1 VSNATLSFLPWVRQ
15 GAAAAV
21 NAPSN
26 STNPV
31 ATVSPLLT
39 LNGQAG
45 TIPQVSIAI
54 RGPADVIGI
63 DANQVVRTDPRPGTA
78 DFEPNCFPSIEF
90 DRPDF
95 PWLFTPTK
103 AGGDNRLRPWL
114 CLITIRKQDG
124 VTLTSAPDAPLP
136 TLTIDSPAVA
146 ANELP
151 DLSDSWAWA
160 HAQVAR
166 DKSEINS
173 AFAGGP
179 ELTLSRLVCPRFLEH
194 DTDYIACVVPAFDV
208 GRRTGLG
215 EPATPGTS
223 EWNLAPA
230 WSNAANPISVRL
242 PVYYHWEFRTGQQGD
257 FESLARRLRAGVP
270 EGIGTRTIDVSHPCF
285 DVAGAAT
292 VEMEGA
298 LIAASRSSIVPGP
311 PALPDPIPADFKV
324 HLASIINPQSQ
335 ARANGDTSDPVL
347 APPMYGRWHA
357 ATPVVFPTGTAW
369 LDQLNLDP
377 RWRAAA
383 ALGTSAIQRN
393 QEALMAS
400 AWEQGAALQQ
410 ANQRARQMQLS
421 LAVGEVLR
429 QRHFA
434 TNGMTDEMALRIAAP
449 AFARLPAG
457 AASMLAYQ
465 ATRTWLPVAAN
476 RAAMRRIG
484 RQRGPLTRRVAAKGN
499 FSRSPDRSW
508 VASLNQTFVP
518 FSPPTQ
524 PPSPQYCSLPS
535 LPLFT
540 QALQYTTDNPP
551 LPQSYYGVFFVAPEG
566 AQVAAPGTLALQ
578 KRAEAPDFFRSAA
591 REHLARVFPPR
602 PTVIQPHFIVSSFG
616 SVKQTVLDNTNP
628 RAVLSRLFNA
638 VVSTADRALAPTAK
652 GVAPTGVETVMVP
665 PHFPQPMY
673 ETLREL
679 SQDWLLLGVDQVAPD
694 TVLGLQTNRRFVE
707 SYMVGLNHEMG
718 RELLWRG
725 YPTDQR
731 GTYFD
736 QFWGNGVPNT
746 APRDITDLNSWSTTD
761 PITKKLTRQLGD
773 PTGTTST
780 DEFVMV
786 MRSSL
791 LRRYPNAVIYLV
803 PAKKIGTGPNPDALV
818 PNTLATEVLPVF
830 SGSMQP
836 DIVFF
841 GFPVTPD
848 SAAGK
853 DGTLGHY
860 VVIQEHPTE
869 PRFGID
875 ADITKSG
882 THLSVTAPPPSLN
895 VSGWNTH
902 AAAMA
907 RITRRLPVR
916 MAIHAARL
924 ITST

>member
-1 VSNATLSFLPWVRQ
+1 MSNATLSFLPWVRQ
-15 GAAAAV
+15 GAISAI
-21 NAPSN
+21 NAPSD

-31 ATVSPLLT
+31 ATVSPALM
-39 LNGQAG
+39 LNGQSG
-45 TIPQVSIAI
+45 TLPQVPIAL

-63 DANQVVRTDPRPGTA
+63 DANQVVRTDPRPGTS
-78 DFEPNCFPSIEF
+78 DFEPNCFPCVEF

-103 AGGDNRLRPWL
+103 PGGDNRLRPWL
-114 CLITIRKQDG
+114 CLITVRKQDG
-124 VTLTSAPDAPLP
+124 VTLTSTPDAPLP
-136 TLTIDSPAVA
+136 TLTIGSPAVA

-160 HAQVAR
+160 HAQVAA
-166 DKSEINS
+166 DQSALGS
-173 AFAGGP
+173 AFTGGP

-215 EPATPGTS
+215 QPATPGTS
-223 EWNLAPA
+223 DWTLAPA
-230 WSNAANPISVRL
+230 WSIAANPTSVQL
-242 PVYYHWEFRTGQQGD
+242 PVYYSWEFSTGQQGD
-257 FESLARRLRAGVP
+257 FESLARRLTAGVP
-270 EGIGTRTIDVSHPCF
+270 EGVGTQTIDVSHPCF
-285 DVAGAAT
+285 DAAGAST

-298 LIAASRSSIVPGP
+298 LIPAPVSPIAPGP

-324 HLASIINPQSQ
+324 HLASIINPPTL
-335 ARANGDTSDPVL
+335 ARATTDTSDPLL
-347 APPMYGRWHA
+347 APPLYGQWHA
-357 ATPVVFPTGTAW
+357 AMPAVFPDGTSW
-369 LDQLNLDP
+369 LDELNLDP
-377 RWRAAA
+377 RWRTAA
-383 ALGTSAIQRN
+383 ALGTTVIQRN
-393 QEALMAS
+393 QDALMAS
-400 AWEQGAALQQ
+400 AWEQAAALQQ

-421 LAVGEVLR
+421 LTVGNVLR

-434 TNGMTDEMALRIAAP
+434 TSGMTDEMALRIAAP

-465 ATRTWLPVAAN
+465 ATHTWLPVAAN

-499 FSRSPDRSW
+499 FARSPDRSW

-518 FSPPTQ
+518 LPPPT
-524 PPSPQYCSLPS
+524 PPPPQYTSLPS
-535 LPLFT
+535 TALFT

-551 LPQSYYGVFFVAPEG
+551 LPQSYYGVFFVASEG
-566 AQVAAPGTLALQ
+566 APVTAPGTLSLQ

-591 REHLARVFPPR
+591 HVHLARVFPSR
-602 PTVIQPHFIVSSFG
+602 PIVIQPQFVISSFG
-616 SVKQTVLDNTNP
+616 SVKQTVLDNTVP
-628 RAVLSRLFNA
+628 QTVLSKLFNA
-638 VVSTADRALAPTAK
+638 VVSTGDSVLAPTAK
-652 GVAPTGVETVMVP
+652 GVAPTGVETVMAA

-673 ETLREL
+673 ETLRDI
-679 SQDWLLLGVDQVAPD
+679 SQDWLLLGVDKVEPD

-707 SYMVGLNHEMG
+707 SYLVGLNHEMG

-736 QFWGNGVPNT
+736 HFWGNGVPNT
-746 APRDITDLNSWSTTD
+746 APADITDLNLWSATD

-773 PTGTTST
+773 PTGVTSA

-791 LRRYPNAVIYLV
+791 LRRYPNAVIYLA
-803 PAKKIGTGPNPDALV
+803 PAIKVGTGPNPDALV
-818 PNTLATEVLPVF
+818 PNIAAPEILPIF
-830 SGSMQP
+830 TGSMQP

-841 GFPVTPD
+841 GFPVTPE
-848 SAAGK
+848 AATGQ
-853 DGTLGHY
+853 DGTLGYY

-875 ADITKSG
+875 AEITTSG
-882 THLSVTAPPPSLN
+882 TYLSVTAPPSELN
-895 VSGWNTH
+895 VTGWNTN
-902 AAAMA
+902 AAATA

-916 MAIHAARL
+916 MAIHAERL
-924 ITST
+924 IAST